1 MSSWF
6 SACGGLAS
14 EDVVE
19 DIRIAP
25 EEDDPA
31 PLVAASTVLPIFCLP
46 VVVEDAGVE
55 PLIEDWTTGLEL
67 AMEFAASPKAVVEGD
82 SGVRSPEDGLMSGLE
97 LLVRTASTIGVEVE
111 P

>member
-19 DIRIAP
+19 DVMIAP

-31 PLVAASTVLPIFCLP
+31 SLVAALAVLPIFCLP

-55 PLIEDWTTGLEL
+55 PPVED
-67 AMEFAASPKAVVEGD
+67 
-82 SGVRSPEDGLMSGLE
+82 
-97 LLVRTASTIGVEVE
+97 
-111 P
+111 